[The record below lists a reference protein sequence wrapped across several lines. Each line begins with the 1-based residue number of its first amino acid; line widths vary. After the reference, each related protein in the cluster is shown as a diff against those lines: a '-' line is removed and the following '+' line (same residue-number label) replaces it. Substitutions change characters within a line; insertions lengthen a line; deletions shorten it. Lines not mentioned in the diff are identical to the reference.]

1 MFLSCCSP
9 VSSKLTSS
17 LPCASSCTR
26 PETQMP
32 PGSAS
37 ASKRAAMF
45 TPSPQKSAPSMMS
58 SPKLMPMRNSM
69 RLPNGTG
76 IPFNH
81 AALDLDGAPQRV
93 YHACELDQQ
102 PVTDNSNDAPVVF
115 LYCRLDK

>member
-1 MFLSCCSP
+1 
-9 VSSKLTSS
+9 
-17 LPCASSCTR
+17 
-26 PETQMP
+26 
-32 PGSAS
+32 
-37 ASKRAAMF
+37 
-45 TPSPQKSAPSMMS
+45 
-58 SPKLMPMRNSM
+58 M

-115 LYCRLDK
+115 LYCRLDKDAAMGLPLGEGTFLIRLNEPAVPSDIGRQNGG